1 MIRMLIQFGINLA
14 SAAIGL
20 LVASW
25 MLEDFHLQLSG
36 FLTAV
41 AVLTIAQS
49 VLAPFVFT
57 MAKRYATA
65 MLGGIGIISTLLALW
80 LASLVPGGIAVTS
93 FTTWFLAALIVWVCM
108 ALGGWLLLGY
118 VLKRRAA
125 AKRA

>member
-20 LVASW
+20 LVASL

-41 AVLTIAQS
+41 AVLTVAQT

-80 LASLVPGGIAVTS
+80 LASLVPGGITVTS
-93 FTTWFLAALIVWVCM
+93 FTTWFLAALVVWVCM
-108 ALGGWLLLGY
+108 ALGGWLLLGF

-125 AKRA
+125 GKQG